1 MTGIQTEYPDH
12 KFIGEEDTAEAKG
25 GSVPPLTGN
34 IRFKAT
40 DHSVQFF
47 LTKSAIAYLSTDRY

>member
-25 GSVPPLTGN
+25 GNVPPLTGN
-34 IRFKAT
+34 IRLKAT
-40 DHSVQFF
+40 NVIKNHSV
-47 LTKSAIAYLSTDRY
+47 

>member
-25 GSVPPLTGN
+25 GNVPPLTG
-34 IRFKAT
+34 KMSSDAT
-40 DHSVQFF
+40 DTMKNNSV
-47 LTKSAIAYLSTDRY
+47 